1 MLSQNKKGATMAKK
15 NILKNILIICGLL
28 VVLIVA
34 TYSWFVYS
42 DGGELEQLSI
52 DVTDAAYIK
61 VSKDEGLTWEN
72 NLELDLGTIVSLR
85 ETTGDGVTFY
95 EPLYDGVDSIK
106 DYVQSA
112 NENVYFESIIS
123 FKASGDQD
131 IYLTDESYIIPADKY
146 SDTKHI
152 SEFGN
157 YSKDNIAAAIRV
169 GFFELTDEGEYIPA
183 YVWVPNTEVCFDA
196 KNNSI
201 TENGPVE
208 DYYSYYTSGDEPGF
222 VKIMTGGNAS
232 GISDSFVWGSLEQDG
247 VKPTLSFDKETEA
260 GQDGTIT
267 KKLAIRVW
275 VEGTDRECVRALY
288 EGKFKMYFKFQS
300 VLRRD
305 SNEE

>member
-1 MLSQNKKGATMAKK
+1 MAKK
-15 NILKNILIICGLL
+15 NIVKNMLIICGLL
-28 VVLIVA
+28 VVLMVA
-34 TYSWFVYS
+34 TYSWFVYNDS
-42 DGGELEQLSI
+42 GELGYL
-52 DVTDAAYIK
+52 DVNVAEAGYIQ

-95 EPLYDGVDSIK
+95 EPVYDGVDSIR

-123 FKASGDQD
+123 FKADNDQN
-131 IYLTDESYIIPADKY
+131 IFLTDESYIIPADTY
-146 SDTKHI
+146 SDTKHM

-183 YVWVPNTEVCFDA
+183 FVWVPNTEVCFDA
-196 KNNSI
+196 KTNSI
-201 TENGPVE
+201 TEKGTVE
-208 DYYSYYTSGDEPGF
+208 EYYSYYAGGEEPGF
-222 VKIMTGGNAS
+222 VKILTDGKSSGMSGG
-232 GISDSFVWGSLEQDG
+232 FVWGSLEQDG
-247 VKPTLSFDKETEA
+247 VKPVLSFDKETEA
-260 GQDGTIT
+260 DLDGSIT
-267 KKLAIRVW
+267 KKLAVRVW

-288 EGKFKMYFKFQS
+288 EGRFKMYFKFQS
-300 VLRRD
+300 AIRRD